1 MTASISGEAD
11 LRHWLVDCL
20 VTNIGCPPDEVDPD
34 LSLADLGVSSRD
46 AVVLSGELTELLGK
60 PVSPI
65 DFWEHPTINALAAY
79 LTAPEPNPEAT
90 ALKRSARSPL
100 EEPIAVIGMGCRF
113 PGGIS
118 GPEALWQFLCDRR
131 SAIGQV
137 PDERWELFD
146 DGSPEVKALLARTT
160 RWGSFLHDIDAF
172 DAEFFEIS
180 PSEAEKMDPQQRLLL
195 EVAWE
200 ALEHAGIPP
209 NSLRR
214 SQTGVFA
221 GSCLSEYGAIAS
233 TDLPRVDGWSNTGGA
248 MSIIANR
255 LSYFL
260 DLRGPSVAVDTA
272 CSSSL
277 VAIHLACQSLRTQD
291 SHLAIAA
298 GVNLLLSPA
307 VFRGFDQVGALSP
320 TGRCR
325 AFDAAADG
333 FVRGEGAGA
342 VVLKRLTDAQRDG
355 DRVLA
360 VICGSAINQDGR
372 SNGLMAPN
380 PAAQMAVLRAAY
392 NNAGMQPNEVDY
404 VEAHGTGTLL
414 GDPIEA
420 RALGTVLGRGRAED
434 SPLLMGAIKTN
445 LGHTEAAAGIA
456 GFIKTVLAVQRGQI
470 PPNQGFQSPNPHI
483 PFANLRM
490 KVVDT
495 QTEWPDRG
503 HPRRAGVSSFGFGG
517 TNAHVVIEQGQETS
531 PTPERGVDPPT
542 STLVVTGKTV
552 QRVAAT
558 AGVLADWMEGSGAEV
573 ALADVAHTVNHHR
586 SRLAKFGTVVARDR
600 AQAVAGLRALAAG
613 QRAPGVV
620 GPRDASPEPGTV
632 FVYSGRGSQW
642 AGMGRQLLA
651 EEAAF
656 AAAVAELEPVFVEQ
670 AGFSLHDVLANGKE
684 LVGIEQIQLGLIG
697 MQLAL
702 TGLWRSYGVQPD
714 LVIGHSMG
722 EVAAAVVAGALTP
735 AEGLRVTATRSRLM
749 APLSGQGGMALLELD
764 AAATEALI
772 ADYPRVTLGIYNS
785 PRQTVIAGPTEQ
797 IDELITRVRARD
809 RFAGHVNIEVA
820 PHNPAMDALQP
831 QMRAELADLA
841 PRTPT
846 IPIISTTYEDL
857 STLPVS
863 GPVFDAEHWAT
874 NMRNPVHFQQAITT
888 AGTDHHTF
896 IEISAHPLLTQAIT
910 DTLHSAQHGTR
921 YISIGTLQRDTDDTI
936 TFHTNLNTAHT
947 THPPHTPHPPGPH
960 PLIPTT
966 PWQHSHHWITT
977 KRPAN
982 SGGSAPRAGTLL
994 GQHTTVTAVSSSSP
1008 SHLWQARLAPDAKPY
1023 QGRHRFHGVEVV
1035 PASVVLHTI
1044 LSAAAEL
1051 GYSALSGIRFEQ
1063 PIFADRPRLIQVVA
1077 DNQSISLASRPAT
1090 ETPSDPWTRHVTAQL
1105 SSSRAGSA
1113 MRSNDSY
1120 QANGHTY
1127 ENGHRDPIPDIPA
1140 LLTLRGVDGLP
1151 FKWSVSSW
1159 TQKSTGL
1166 TVAIDLPEALPEG
1179 STAPLLDAAVHVAAL
1194 ADVTDTRLYV
1204 PASIERAWLS
1214 DAVSAPRSSVTL
1226 NRTAHDGDGITVDVT
1241 VSARGGLPWASM
1253 RSLRYRALGFADAQS
1268 AGSDSPIASHM
1279 NVFKDAREFVHTI
1292 DWQPRTDLDD
1302 AKAHPVT
1309 GRIIGPGPVAVIG
1322 NDGAPL
1328 RLRLEEA
1335 GYAPAPLAD
1344 GVSGARYVVYV
1355 ADSHPASAGET
1366 DVDFAVRI
1374 SAEVSGLVR
1383 TLAERAADQPAA
1395 LWIVTRGVHE
1405 SVTPSALR
1413 QSFLWGF
1420 AGVIAAEHPELWGG
1434 LVDLAVDP
1442 DLDDLSATL
1451 DESGPALAN
1460 LLQTPSKSILVLR
1473 DGVVLAPT
1481 LAPVRGTPV
1490 RKSLQCRPDAAY
1502 LITGGMGAL
1511 GLLMAG
1517 WLADRGA
1524 RRLVLTGRTPLPPR
1538 RDWELDTLDAGLREK
1553 IDAIR
1558 ALEMRGVTVEAVAAD
1573 VGRHDDVQALL
1584 AKRDRDGAAPI
1595 RGIIHAAGVTNDQL
1609 VTNMTDDP
1617 VRQVMWPKIGGSQ
1630 VLHEAFP
1637 PGSVDFFFL
1646 AASAA
1651 GIFGIPGQGSY
1662 AAANSYLDALARA
1675 RRQQGCHTMSLDWVA
1690 WRGLGFA
1697 TDAQIVSAELRRM
1710 GSREITPAEAF
1721 TAWEY
1726 VGAYDIAQ
1734 AVVVPVASPIS
1745 AVATPAEDTCLV
1757 PARNWSQMSAT
1768 DVRNEL
1774 ESGLR
1779 AIIAA
1784 ELRLPE
1790 TELDSDRPFAELGLN
1805 SLMAMAIRREAE
1817 QFVGIEL
1824 SATMLFNHPTVA
1836 SLAEYLAKIVAPQYD
1851 SREDVRAALSASAG
1865 SVLDSLF
1872 DRIESTSTEAEG

>member
-1 MTASISGEAD
+1 
-11 LRHWLVDCL
+11 
-20 VTNIGCPPDEVDPD
+20 
-34 LSLADLGVSSRD
+34 
-46 AVVLSGELTELLGK
+46 
-60 PVSPI
+60 
-65 DFWEHPTINALAAY
+65 
-79 LTAPEPNPEAT
+79 
-90 ALKRSARSPL
+90 
-100 EEPIAVIGMGCRF
+100 
-113 PGGIS
+113 
-118 GPEALWQFLCDRR
+118 
-131 SAIGQV
+131 
-137 PDERWELFD
+137 
-146 DGSPEVKALLARTT
+146 
-160 RWGSFLHDIDAF
+160 
-172 DAEFFEIS
+172 
-180 PSEAEKMDPQQRLLL
+180 
-195 EVAWE
+195 
-200 ALEHAGIPP
+200 
-209 NSLRR
+209 
-214 SQTGVFA
+214 
-221 GSCLSEYGAIAS
+221 
-233 TDLPRVDGWSNTGGA
+233 

-333 FVRGEGAGA
+333 FVRGEGAGV

-360 VICGSAINQDGR
+360 VICGSAVNQDGR

-392 NNAGMQPNEVDY
+392 TNAGMQPNEVDY

-434 SPLLMGAIKTN
+434 SPLLIGAIKTN

-456 GFIKTVLAVQRGQI
+456 GFIKTVLALQRGEI
-470 PPNQGFQSPNPHI
+470 PPNQRFESPNPHI
-483 PFANLRM
+483 PFADLRM

-495 QTEWPDRG
+495 QTEWPETA

-517 TNAHVVIEQGQETS
+517 TNAHVVIEQGQELFS
-531 PTPERGVDPPT
+531 TPERGVGPAV
-542 STLVVTGKTV
+542 STLVVAGKTP
-552 QRVAAT
+552 QRVAST
-558 AGVLADWMEGSGAEV
+558 AEVLAEWMEGPGAEV

-586 SRLAKFGTVVARDR
+586 SRQAKFGTVVARDR
-600 AQAVAGLRALAAG
+600 ALAVAGLRALGAGQHAAG
-613 QRAPGVV
+613 VVAPQDGAPG
-620 GPRDASPEPGTV
+620 PGTV

-642 AGMGRQLLA
+642 AGMGHQLMA
-651 EEAAF
+651 DEPAF

-684 LVGIEQIQLGLIG
+684 LVGIEQIQPGLIG
-697 MQLAL
+697 MQLTLTAL
-702 TGLWRSYGVQPD
+702 WHSYGIQPD

-764 AAATEALI
+764 ADATDALI
-772 ADYPRVTLGIYNS
+772 ADYPQVTLGIYNS
-785 PRQTVIAGPTEQ
+785 PRQTVIAGPTGQ
-797 IDELITRVRARD
+797 IDELIGRVRASD
-809 RFAGHVNIEVA
+809 RFASRVNIEVA

-831 QMRAELADLA
+831 QMRSELADLA

-857 STLPVS
+857 RIN
-863 GPVFDAEHWAT
+863 PVFDAEHWAT
-874 NMRNPVHFQQAITT
+874 NMRNPVHFQQAIAH
-888 AGTDHHTF
+888 AGSGADGAYHTF

-921 YISIGTLQRDTDDTI
+921 YTSIGTLQRDTDDTI
-936 TFHTNLNTAHT
+936 TFHTNLNHAHT

-960 PLIPTT
+960 PAVPTT
-966 PWQHSHHWITT
+966 PWQHTKHWINT

-982 SGGSAPRAGTLL
+982 SVGSAPRAGTLL
-994 GQHTTVTAVSSSSP
+994 GQHTTVIAVSASSP
-1008 SHLWQARLAPDAKPY
+1008 SHLWQARLAPGAKPY

-1051 GYSALSGIRFEQ
+1051 GYSGLSGVRFEQ
-1063 PIFADRPRLIQVVA
+1063 PIFADQPRLIQVVA
-1077 DNQSISLASRPAT
+1077 NNHSISLASSPAT
-1090 ETPSDPWTRHVTAQL
+1090 EKPSDRWTRHVTAQL
-1105 SSSRAGSA
+1105 SSLPAGSA
-1113 MRSNDSY
+1113 IGSNDTC
-1120 QANGHTY
+1120 QVNGHAHANGHS
-1127 ENGHRDPIPDIPA
+1127 DPAPEPTPDIAA
-1140 LLTLRGVDGLP
+1140 LLALRGVDGVGL
-1151 FKWSVSSW
+1151 KWSVGSW
-1159 TQKSTGL
+1159 RQKSAGL
-1166 TVAIDLPEALPEG
+1166 RVAIDLPEALPEG
-1179 STAPLLDAAVHVAAL
+1179 ATAPLLDAAVLVAGL
-1194 ADVTDTRLYV
+1194 ADVSDTRLYV
-1204 PASIERAWLS
+1204 PASIEQVWLS
-1214 DAVSAPRSSVTL
+1214 DAVAAPRGSLTL
-1226 NRTAHDGDGITVDVT
+1226 NRTAHDGDGITADVT
-1241 VSARGGLPWASM
+1241 VIGPGGVPCASI
-1253 RSLRYRALGFADAQS
+1253 RSLRYRALEFSDAQS
-1268 AGSDSPIASHM
+1268 AGSESPVESHA
-1279 NVFKDAREFVHTI
+1279 DARTFVHTL
-1292 DWQPRTDLDD
+1292 DWQPRADLDD
-1302 AKAHPVT
+1302 AQAHPATTRVT
-1309 GRIIGPGPVAVIG
+1309 GPRPVAVIG
-1322 NDGAPL
+1322 DEGAVL
-1328 RLRLEEA
+1328 RPRLEQA
-1335 GYAPAPLAD
+1335 GYAPAA
-1344 GVSGARYVVYV
+1344 VSDAGYVVYV
-1355 ADSHPASAGET
+1355 ADSHPASATET
-1366 DVDFAVRI
+1366 DVDFAVRV
-1374 SAEVSGLVR
+1374 SAEISDLVR
-1383 TLAERAADQPAA
+1383 ALAERVADRPAA

-1405 SVTPSALR
+1405 SVAPSALR

-1434 LVDLAVDP
+1434 LVDLAVDE
-1442 DLDDLSATL
+1442 AL
-1451 DESGPALAN
+1451 DESGPALAD
-1460 LLQTPSKSILVLR
+1460 LLQAPSKSVLVLR
-1473 DGVVLAPT
+1473 DGTVLAPT
-1481 LAPVRGTPV
+1481 LAPVRGKPV
-1490 RKSLQCRPDAAY
+1490 RKSLECMPDAAY

-1538 RDWELDTLDAGLREK
+1538 RDWELDALDTELRRK

-1558 ALEMRGVTVEAVAAD
+1558 ALEMRGVTVEAVAVD
-1573 VGRHDDVQALL
+1573 VGRRDDVHALL

-1617 VRQVMWPKIGGSQ
+1617 VRQVMWPKIAGSQ
-1630 VLHEAFP
+1630 ALHEAFP

-1646 AASAA
+1646 TASAA
-1651 GIFGIPGQGSY
+1651 SIFGIPGQGSY
-1662 AAANSYLDALARA
+1662 AAANSYLDAMARA

-1697 TDAQIVSAELRRM
+1697 ADAQIVSAELQRM
-1710 GSREITPAEAF
+1710 GSRDITPSEAL

-1726 VGAYDIAQ
+1726 VDAYDVAQ
-1734 AVVVPVASPIS
+1734 AVVVPLRSPIG
-1745 AVATPAEDTCLV
+1745 ADGATAEDTYLV
-1757 PARNWSQMSAT
+1757 PARNWSQMPAT
-1768 DVRNEL
+1768 DIRNEL

-1779 AIIAA
+1779 TIIAA

-1790 TELDSDRPFAELGLN
+1790 QDLDTDRPFAELGLN
-1805 SLMAMAIRREAE
+1805 SLMAIAIRREAE

-1836 SLAEYLAKIVAPQYD
+1836 SLAGYLAKLVAPQHD
-1851 SREDVRAALSASAG
+1851 SQDDEMAALSASAG

-1872 DRIESTSTEAEG
+1872 DQIESTSTEAER